1 LPSLFATLSL
11 KERDQDAELFAKELG
26 ENFLKW
32 GFCGIKD
39 HNIDQKLIQEVLQI
53 FEAFFALPVAQ
64 KMQYFNPNLHGSR
77 GYTPMKVEKAK
88 DSAYPDIKEFWH
100 IGRELEITH
109 PFSKWM
115 HENLYVS
122 EIHQFK
128 EKTSTLFLQFDHL
141 GQTLLNSIAIFLG
154 IDEQYFSS
162 TAGLGNSIMRAI
174 HYPPITQKDMAER
187 AGAHEDINL
196 ITLLIGGHQSGLELL
211 TKNNTWEKVQVG
223 RDVVICNIGDMLQR
237 FTNHYLPSTTHRVS
251 ATKTE
256 SKNSRYS
263 IPFFVHSNPDWLIE
277 TLETCITDN
286 CPNKYSQS
294 ILAEDYLNERL
305 KEINLA

>member
-1 LPSLFATLSL
+1 MTLFATLSL
-11 KERDQDAELFAKELG
+11 KHGAQDATLFAKQLG
-26 ENFLKW
+26 DNLLEW

-39 HNIDQKLIQEVLQI
+39 HNIDQKLTQEVLQI
-53 FEAFFALPVAQ
+53 FVEFFALPVDK
-64 KMQYFNPNLHGSR
+64 KMQYFNPDLNGSR

-100 IGRELEITH
+100 IGRELERTH

-115 HENLYVS
+115 HKNLYVS
-122 EIHQFK
+122 EINQFK
-128 EKTSTLFLQFDHL
+128 EKTSTLYMQFDQL
-141 GQTLLNSIAIFLG
+141 GQTLLNSIAIYLG
-154 IDEQYFSS
+154 IDEQYFSRN
-162 TAGLGNSIMRAI
+162 AELGNSIMRAI
-174 HYPPITQKDMAER
+174 HYPPITQKDGAER

-196 ITLLIGGHQSGLELL
+196 ITLLIGGHQSGLEILS
-211 TKNNTWEKVQVG
+211 KKNTWEKVKVG
-223 RDVVICNIGDMLQR
+223 RDTIICNIGDMLQR

-251 ATKTE
+251 TTKTE
-256 SKNSRYS
+256 SKSSRYS

-286 CPNKYSQS
+286 HPNKYPKS
-294 ILAEDYLNERL
+294 ILAEDYLGERL

>member
-1 LPSLFATLSL
+1 MTLFATLSL
-11 KERDQDAELFAKELG
+11 KHGAQDATLFAKQLG
-26 ENFLKW
+26 DNLLEW

-39 HNIDQKLIQEVLQI
+39 HNIDQKLTQEVLQI
-53 FEAFFALPVAQ
+53 FVEFFALPVEK
-64 KMQYFNPNLHGSR
+64 KMQYFNPDLNGSR

-115 HENLYVS
+115 HKNLYVS
-122 EIHQFK
+122 EINQFK
-128 EKTSTLFLQFDHL
+128 EKTSTLYMQFDQL
-141 GQTLLNSIAIFLG
+141 GQTLLNSIAIYLG
-154 IDEQYFSS
+154 IDEQYFSRN
-162 TAGLGNSIMRAI
+162 AELGNSIMRAI
-174 HYPPITQKDMAER
+174 HYPPITQKDRAER

-196 ITLLIGGHQSGLELL
+196 ITLLIGGHQSGLEILS
-211 TKNNTWEKVQVG
+211 KNNTWKKVKVG
-223 RDVVICNIGDMLQR
+223 RDVIICNIGDMLQR

-251 ATKTE
+251 TTKTE
-256 SKNSRYS
+256 SKSSRYS

-286 CPNKYSQS
+286 HPNKYPKS
-294 ILAEDYLNERL
+294 ILAEDYLGERL
-305 KEINLA
+305 EEINLA